1 MTQLAVE
8 LAGWLGAGA
17 LLGAYVLVSSGRLA
31 ARGHAF
37 QLLNVAGAA
46 GLIVNGS
53 WHDAWP
59 SVGLNTV
66 WIAVGLAALVRLR
79 RRESAERLRVAS

>member
-1 MTQLAVE
+1 MIELVVE
-8 LAGWLGAGA
+8 LVGWLGAGC

-46 GLIVNGS
+46 GLVINGA

-59 SVGLNTV
+59 SVGLNVV
-66 WIAVGLAALVRLR
+66 WIAVGLAALTQLR
-79 RRESAERLRVAS
+79 RPETADR

>member
-1 MTQLAVE
+1 VTQLAVE
-8 LAGWLGAGA
+8 IAGWLGAGA

-37 QLLNVAGAA
+37 QLLNVAGAV
-46 GLIVNGS
+46 GLVVNGA

-59 SVGLNTV
+59 SVGLNVV
-66 WIAVGLAALVRLR
+66 WVGVGLAALVRLR
-79 RRESAERLRVAS
+79 QRTSADR

>member
-1 MTQLAVE
+1 MTELAVE

-31 ARGHAF
+31 ARGHVF
-37 QLLNVAGAA
+37 QLINLAGAT
-46 GLIVNGS
+46 GLVINGA

-59 SVGLNTV
+59 SVGLNVV
-66 WIAVGLAALVRLR
+66 WIAVGLAALTRLR
-79 RRESAERLRVAS
+79 RAEAVDL